1 MATITAT
8 QARKD
13 FFNLIKGAN
22 AKHEIYR
29 INYKGGGAVL
39 MSESEFE
46 SMQETLELLT
56 IPGFRERFSKAAEEV
71 AAGDTVSFEEVFGEP
86 Q

>member
-22 AKHEIYR
+22 AKHEIYH
-29 INYKGGGAVL
+29 INYKDGGAVL

-46 SMQETLELLT
+46 SMQETLELLST
-56 IPGFRERFSKAAEEV
+56 PGFREKMEQAKEEV
-71 AAGDTVSFEEVFGEP
+71 ARGDTFSFEEVFGEP
-86 Q
+86 L

>member
-8 QARKD
+8 QARKN
-13 FFNLIKGAN
+13 FFNLIKGVN
-22 AKHEIYR
+22 TKHEIYR
-29 INYKGGGAVL
+29 INYKNGGAVL

-46 SMQETLELLT
+46 SMQETLELLST
-56 IPGFRERFSKAAEEV
+56 PGFREKMEQAAEEV

>member
-22 AKHEIYR
+22 SKHEIYR
-29 INYKGGGAVL
+29 INYKEGGAVL
-39 MSESEFE
+39 MSEAEFE
-46 SMQETLELLT
+46 SMQETLELLST
-56 IPGFRERFSKAAEEV
+56 PGFQKGFEEARKEV
-71 AAGDTVSFEEVFGEP
+71 EKGETNSFEEVFGEP
-86 Q
+86 L